1 MIARINIQPK
11 TSGAALRLASRM
23 AGAMLLSIIAANSA
37 QAVSYTQNVS
47 FPSTGLHI
55 DDPYFTFNAP
65 GFNPSLGTLTGF
77 SFAFR
82 STLSSIVMIGAANQ
96 QPVSGTFTNTV
107 TVLGDVAGPN
117 NRIAL
122 GSFAGEQVSATE
134 LREVIPVT
142 FLATLSPSFLAT
154 IVPGT
159 PIDINLMFSSGLK
172 VALPNGL
179 GASSE
184 RIGLTGPVTIQ
195 ETFVYTPVPEP
206 LSLLLLTTGLIG
218 VAVTRRRQSS

>member
-23 AGAMLLSIIAANSA
+23 AGAMLLSIIAASSA

-47 FPSTGLHI
+47 LPSTGLHI
-55 DDPYFTFNAP
+55 DNPNYTFTVP

-82 STLSSIVMIGAANQ
+82 STLSSIVTIVNAFQ

-107 TVLGDVAGPN
+107 TVLGDIAGPN
-117 NRIAL
+117 NQIAL
-122 GSFAGEQVSATE
+122 GSLAGEQVSLRE

-159 PIDINLMFSSGLK
+159 PIDINLTLGVSLK
-172 VALPNGL
+172 VAPPNSL

-184 RIGLTGPVTIQ
+184 RDELTGITIQ

>member
-23 AGAMLLSIIAANSA
+23 AGAMLLSIIAASSA

-96 QPVSGTFTNTV
+96 QPVSGTFTNNV
-107 TVLGDVAGPN
+107 IVLGDVAGPN
-117 NRIAL
+117 NLIAL
-122 GSFAGEQVSATE
+122 GSVAGEQVSATE

-159 PIDINLMFSSGLK
+159 PIDINLTLGVSLK
-172 VALPNGL
+172 VAPPNSL

-184 RIGLTGPVTIQ
+184 RDELTGITIQ

-218 VAVTRRRQSS
+218 VAVTRHRQSS